1 MQTKTISFLPIKFKI
16 HPIFLSF
23 PGKNSTC
30 RPKRSLSDP
39 SNSRSAPSCVL
50 SPERIQHAAQN
61 DLFPTHRIQ
70 DAAHLAFFPPERIQ
84 HAAQNVLFLS
94 LRIQDASHLAFFRLK
109 EFNFPPKTFS

>member
-30 RPKRSLSDP
+30 RPKRSLSVP
-39 SNSRSAPSCVL
+39 SNSRCNPSCVL

-70 DAAHLAFFPPERIQ
+70 DATHLAFFPPKMFFYL
-84 HAAQNVLFLS
+84 AA
-94 LRIQDASHLAFFRLK
+94 DFRRAI
-109 EFNFPPKTFS
+109 FSDVARLL